1 MPSAASSPNVTSPES
16 SEGRSATDT
25 EPPSR
30 LCVDVVQESGNWQ
43 PEAGVVE
50 AVSEAA
56 TALAATYQFERDQ
69 LKVCV
74 ALSCDE
80 HVARLNEIYCGNAA
94 PTNVLS
100 FPASGSYPEVDFLG
114 DVILAEETVTREAS
128 ALGLPFKHHLQH
140 LVVHG
145 LLHLLGFDHECEEAA
160 GAMEAIEIRT
170 LAHLGIPNPY
180 ETSASACKT
189 ERAKTS

>member
-1 MPSAASSPNVTSPES
+1 MPSAAPSPIVTSPES
-16 SEGRSATDT
+16 SEGRGATDS

-30 LCVDVVQESGNWQ
+30 LCVDVVQE
-43 PEAGVVE
+43 AGDWGSQESVVD
-50 AVSEAA
+50 AVTQAA
-56 TALAATYQFERDQ
+56 EALAATYELERDQ
-69 LKVCV
+69 LEACV

-80 HVARLNEIYCGNAA
+80 HVARLNKTYRGKPA

-100 FPASGSYPEVDFLG
+100 FPASGSRPEANFLG
-114 DVILAEETVTREAS
+114 DVILAGETVAREAA

-145 LLHLLGFDHECEEAA
+145 LLHLLGFDHERDEDAKV
-160 GAMEAIEIRT
+160 MEAIEVRT

-180 ETSASACKT
+180 ETTASTRKT
-189 ERAKTS
+189 GRAKTP